1 MIKNENVLGM
11 RMGILH
17 ETNKIEKRYVS
28 EMWLACFDKFIQ
40 DENDSSVFRFF
51 NMIICI
57 GEDDN
62 VIRKTLNQFKK
73 R

>member
-1 MIKNENVLGM
+1 MIKNESVIGM

-17 ETNKIEKRYVS
+17 ETNKIEKGRFT
-28 EMWLACFDKFIQ
+28 EMWEACFEKFIQ

-51 NMIICI
+51 NLVICI
-57 GEDDN
+57 GEDDS

-73 R
+73 